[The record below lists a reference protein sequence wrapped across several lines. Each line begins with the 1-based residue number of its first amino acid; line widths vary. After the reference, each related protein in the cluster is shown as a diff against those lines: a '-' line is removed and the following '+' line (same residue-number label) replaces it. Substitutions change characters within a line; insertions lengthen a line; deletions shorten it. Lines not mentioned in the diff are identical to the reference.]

1 MRTFL
6 ALTLFATACT
16 NGALGGDGSYDSV
29 RDRLSD
35 GPTRMSI
42 GSTDSTG
49 SITAR
54 RWTTSGWVEGVTEVT
69 IDSGEVSA
77 SVDSRGTLKV
87 DKLEVNLAPIEI
99 PEDVFKKPAQLDDVR
114 VTLVKPAAAEMQWT
128 GEDDATAQLTLDLA
142 FDWSIRIN
150 GNNTPLGT
158 QKLPPVTIDLVLTG
172 GGDHIDAS
180 VSMDANGE
188 LWNWA
193 GLLQMTSLELS
204 LSAGTED

>member
-6 ALTLFATACT
+6 ALTLFAAACT
-16 NGALGGDGSYDSV
+16 TNAPGGNGSYDSV

-35 GPTRMSI
+35 GPTRLSV
-42 GSTDSTG
+42 GATDSTG

-69 IDSGEVSA
+69 IESGEVSA
-77 SVDSRGTLKV
+77 HVDARGTLKV
-87 DKLEVNLAPIEI
+87 DKLEVNLAPIAI

-128 GEDDATAQLTLDLA
+128 GADDATAQLTLDLA

-150 GNNTPLGT
+150 DAKTPLGT
-158 QKLPPVTIDLVLTG
+158 QKLPPVTIDLVVTG

-180 VSMDANGE
+180 VSMAANGA

-193 GLLQMTSLELS
+193 GLLEMTSLELE
-204 LSAGTED
+204 LSAATED